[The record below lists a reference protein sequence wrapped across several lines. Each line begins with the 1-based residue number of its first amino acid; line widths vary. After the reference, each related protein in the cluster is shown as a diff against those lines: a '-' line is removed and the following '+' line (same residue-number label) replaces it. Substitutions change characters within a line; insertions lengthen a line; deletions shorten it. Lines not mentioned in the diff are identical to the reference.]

1 MPETL
6 RFAIV
11 GCGKIS
17 AKHLHVLGAL
27 PGARV
32 TCLCDQ
38 NRSRAEAQRERAPEA
53 DVCTSLAQALAHPA
67 VDAVTICTPSGSH
80 ARLGIQAAEAGKH
93 VIVEKPLALTLADAD
108 DLIHACDRAGVKL
121 FVVKQNRYNRPVL
134 AARRALEEGRLGDL
148 FMGGV
153 RVLWHRDQAYYDAEP
168 WRGTWAEDGGVC
180 TNQASHHIDLL
191 LWFMGEPV
199 SVIAKGATIGH
210 AIETEDTA
218 TVMIRFRGGAT
229 GVVQA
234 TTCVQPKD
242 LEGSL
247 SLFGTRGTI
256 EVGGFAATELRTW
269 MLAGET
275 DEDRQS
281 IWDQWGENPKEFA
294 YNHGEFYKDVLQSIS
309 SSRRGLIDGIE
320 GRRSLEVIHA
330 IYESIETGREVT
342 LRFEPRK
349 CRLANRAR
357 GRKHDDPAHRSEDPV
372 PEPQGGDPRR
382 ARADHGERRVHRR
395 QGGQ

>member
-1 MPETL
+1 MSDSL
-6 RFAIV
+6 GFAIV

-17 AKHLHVLGAL
+17 NKHLHVLGKL
-27 PGARV
+27 PGAAAV
-32 TCLCDQ
+32 CLYDHD
-38 NRSRAEAQRERAPEA
+38 RGRAEAQREKAPGAMVATTLEEA
-53 DVCTSLAQALAHPA
+53 LEHPG
-67 VDAVTICTPSGSH
+67 VGAVTICTPSGSH
-80 ARLGIQAAEAGKH
+80 ADLGIRAAAAGKH
-93 VIVEKPLALTLADAD
+93 VIVEKPLALTLPEADA
-108 DLIHACDRAGVKL
+108 LIHACDQAGVKL

-134 AARRALEEGRLGDL
+134 AARRALEEDRLGRL

-153 RVLWHRDQAYYDAEP
+153 RVLWHRDQPYYDAEP
-168 WRGTWAEDGGVC
+168 WRGTWAQDGGVC

-191 LWFMGEPV
+191 LWFMGDPV
-199 SVIAKGATIGH
+199 SVFAKGDTVLH
-210 AIETEDTA
+210 DIETEDTA

-234 TTCVQPKD
+234 TTCVQPRD

-269 MLAGET
+269 MLPGESEDDT
-275 DEDRQS
+275 RAVWDE
-281 IWDQWGENPKEFA
+281 WGANPKEFA
-294 YNHGEFYKDVLQSIS
+294 YNHGEFYKDVLQSIT

-349 CRLANRAR
+349 CRL
-357 GRKHDDPAHRSEDPV
+357 
-372 PEPQGGDPRR
+372 
-382 ARADHGERRVHRR
+382 GETRT
-395 QGGQ
+395 GEEA